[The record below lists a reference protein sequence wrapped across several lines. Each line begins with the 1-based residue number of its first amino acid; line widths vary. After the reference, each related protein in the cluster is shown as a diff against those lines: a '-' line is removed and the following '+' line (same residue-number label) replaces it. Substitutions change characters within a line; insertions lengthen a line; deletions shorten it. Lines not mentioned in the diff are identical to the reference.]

1 MLVTLAFDS
10 NIKTRISDQLLGVPF
25 RPNPEIPL
33 LVRDTKEDGRKYIWA
48 CLETGEDSSGRNKDK
63 NFFTR

>member
-33 LVRDTKEDGRKYIWA
+33 LVRDTKEDGRKYI
-48 CLETGEDSSGRNKDK
+48 
-63 NFFTR
+63 